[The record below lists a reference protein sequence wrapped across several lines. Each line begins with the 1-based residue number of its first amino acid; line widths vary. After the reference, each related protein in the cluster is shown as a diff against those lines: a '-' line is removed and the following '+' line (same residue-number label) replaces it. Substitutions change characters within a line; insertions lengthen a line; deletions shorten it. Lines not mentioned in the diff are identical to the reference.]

1 MVGQQDSQ
9 SRLQAGSLSGSQVL
23 AGKLMSLLVINS
35 LTKNFGGVQALNRV
49 SFAVA
54 AGEILGLIGPNGAG
68 KTTCFNLI
76 NGLIP
81 PSAGS
86 LMLAGRELVGL
97 PPYRRA
103 ARGLARTF
111 QNIQLFGGMT
121 VLDNILVGYHLAQK
135 AGVLE
140 ALLPLP
146 GVRRARAQARERGRE
161 LLRLVG
167 LTLQE
172 DWPAESLAYGEQRR
186 LEIAR
191 AMALEPR
198 LLLLDEPAAGLNPR
212 ETEDLMVLL
221 EKLRRLGT
229 TLLLIEHDMSL
240 VMGLCDRIVVLDHG
254 EVIASGGPREIRRN
268 PRVIEAYLGK
278 EGE

>member
-1 MVGQQDSQ
+1 LAASWK
-9 SRLQAGSLSGSQVL
+9 LAAFSGARVL
-23 AGKLMSLLVINS
+23 TGNLMSLLEINS
-35 LTKNFGGVQALNRV
+35 LTKKFGGVQALNRV

-76 NGLIP
+76 NGLISP
-81 PSAGS
+81 TAGS

-121 VLDNILVGYHLAQK
+121 VLENILAGYHLAQK
-135 AGVLE
+135 VGILE

-146 GVRRARAQARERGRE
+146 RVRRARAQARARGRE

-167 LTLQE
+167 LEFKE

-212 ETEDLMVLL
+212 ETEDLIPLL
-221 EKLRRLGT
+221 GELRRQGT

-254 EVIASGGPREIRRN
+254 EVIASGLPREIRRD

>member
-1 MVGQQDSQ
+1 
-9 SRLQAGSLSGSQVL
+9 
-23 AGKLMSLLVINS
+23 MSLLAINN
-35 LTKNFGGVQALNRV
+35 LTKKFGGVQALTGV
-49 SFAVA
+49 SFTVE

-81 PSAGS
+81 PTSGS
-86 LMLAGRELVGL
+86 IMMAGRELVGL

-103 ARGLARTF
+103 AQGLARTF

-121 VLDNILVGYHLAQK
+121 VQENILTGNHLGQKVGILQ
-135 AGVLE
+135 

-146 GVRRARAQARERGRE
+146 QVRRAEAKAETRSLE

-167 LTLQE
+167 LEGKGGL
-172 DWPAESLAYGEQRR
+172 PADSLAYGEQRR
-186 LEIAR
+186 LEIGR
-191 AMALEPR
+191 ALALEPQ

-212 ETEDLMVLL
+212 ETEDLMALL
-221 EKLRRLGT
+221 EELRRLGV
-229 TLLLIEHDMSL
+229 TLLVIEHDMTL

-254 EVIASGGPREIRRN
+254 EVIAAGPPRDIRRD
-268 PRVIEAYLGK
+268 PRVIEAYLGR
-278 EGE
+278 EE

>member
-1 MVGQQDSQ
+1 
-9 SRLQAGSLSGSQVL
+9 
-23 AGKLMSLLVINS
+23 
-35 LTKNFGGVQALNRV
+35 
-49 SFAVA
+49 
-54 AGEILGLIGPNGAG
+54 
-68 KTTCFNLI
+68 
-76 NGLIP
+76 
-81 PSAGS
+81 
-86 LMLAGRELVGL
+86 MLE
-97 PPYRRA
+97 
-103 ARGLARTF
+103 
-111 QNIQLFGGMT
+111 
-121 VLDNILVGYHLAQK
+121 NILAGYHLAQK
-135 AGVLE
+135 VGILE

-146 GVRRARAQARERGRE
+146 RVRRARAQARARGRE
-161 LLRLVG
+161 LLCLVG
-167 LTLQE
+167 LELKG

-212 ETEDLMVLL
+212 ETEDLIPLL
-221 EKLRRLGT
+221 GELRRQGT

-254 EVIASGGPREIRRN
+254 EVIASGLPREIRLD

>member
-1 MVGQQDSQ
+1 LAASWK
-9 SRLQAGSLSGSQVL
+9 LAAFSGARVL
-23 AGKLMSLLVINS
+23 TGNLMNLLEINS
-35 LTKNFGGVQALNRV
+35 LTKKFGGVQALNRV

-68 KTTCFNLI
+68 KTTCFNLL

-81 PSAGS
+81 PTAGS

-121 VLDNILVGYHLAQK
+121 VLENILAGYHLAQK
-135 AGVLE
+135 VGILE

-146 GVRRARAQARERGRE
+146 RVRRAGTHARARGRE

-167 LTLQE
+167 LELKE

-212 ETEDLMVLL
+212 ETEDLIPLL
-221 EKLRRLGT
+221 GELRRQGT

-240 VMGLCDRIVVLDHG
+240 VMGLCDRIIVLDHG
-254 EVIASGGPREIRRN
+254 EVIASGLPREIRRD

>member
-1 MVGQQDSQ
+1 LAASWK
-9 SRLQAGSLSGSQVL
+9 LAAFSGARVL
-23 AGKLMSLLVINS
+23 TGNLMSLLEINS
-35 LTKNFGGVQALNRV
+35 LTKKFGGVQALNRV

-81 PSAGS
+81 PTAGS

-121 VLDNILVGYHLAQK
+121 VLENILAGYHLAQK
-135 AGVLE
+135 VGILE

-146 GVRRARAQARERGRE
+146 RVRRARAQARARGRE

-167 LTLQE
+167 LE
-172 DWPAESLAYGEQRR
+172 FKGDWPAESLAYGEQRR

-212 ETEDLMVLL
+212 ETEDLIPLL
-221 EKLRRLGT
+221 GELRRQGT

-254 EVIASGGPREIRRN
+254 EVIASGLPREIRRD